1 MERRREQR
9 NEERKERMRE
19 SPAATF
25 YPVEVCFCVNIQAY
39 PPDSIR
45 VQSFPRYF
53 HSQAHNTVLNS
64 LPILHPHPV
73 LGLIINIDGY
83 LLRIFSIYGPNFDN
97 KAFYNRIDYFLSQD
111 SQVAAVLGG
120 DWNSSYSTSPTA
132 DNIDI
137 RNMRNPP
144 PAWSALDGC
153 GRSAT
158 TTTYPIPSGLCTRT

>member
-1 MERRREQR
+1 MGRGRGGGNKKEEKEMERRREQRNEERKERMRESTWRGGEGKGGKIRKHGGEGKGDLLGGEGGGGNKKEEKEMERRREQR

-73 LGLIINIDGY
+73 
-83 LLRIFSIYGPNFDN
+83 
-97 KAFYNRIDYFLSQD
+97 
-111 SQVAAVLGG
+111 
-120 DWNSSYSTSPTA
+120 
-132 DNIDI
+132 
-137 RNMRNPP
+137 
-144 PAWSALDGC
+144 
-153 GRSAT
+153 
-158 TTTYPIPSGLCTRT
+158 